1 MGFQDQEGSNDG
13 AVNRTPSPADL
24 WPIYGRHAAAIL
36 GRGPTPD
43 AAAGTGWSLAVSG
56 ANHVDLNQAMLYAPV
71 TRADAELVAA
81 RVLAAGVPILL
92 AQSAGLEVEV
102 SDLLGRAGLLRS
114 PGEEALFW
122 AAQAPA
128 RTGSPFEV
136 RRAVS
141 RADLEGIWSIFADVH
156 GYEPDL
162 IQSMYGEALLEN
174 PEVQPW
180 LALDGIEPVSCAFIT
195 VVGRTLG
202 LFDVMTPSRHRRRG
216 AARALL
222 GTALSSSAG
231 EREGGIDGI
240 LFWAS
245 PFGRPLY
252 ASLGF
257 SIADLV
263 TAWTLGA
270 SAEDLAAVGA
280 G

>member
-1 MGFQDQEGSNDG
+1 MNQ
-13 AVNRTPSPADL
+13 APSPAEL
-24 WPIYGRHAAAIL
+24 WPIYGSHASAIL
-36 GRGPTPD
+36 GHGPTPD
-43 AAAGTGWSLAVSG
+43 TVAGTGWSLALSG
-56 ANHVDLNQAMLYAPV
+56 AGHVDLNQVMLYAPA
-71 TRADAELVAA
+71 TRADAESVAVRA
-81 RVLAAGVPILL
+81 LAAGVPILL
-92 AQSAGLEVEV
+92 GESASLDVEV
-102 SDLLGRAGLLRS
+102 GDLLGRAGFLRS

-122 AAQAPA
+122 AAHAPA

-136 RRAVS
+136 RRAVT
-141 RADLEGIWSIFADVH
+141 RADLEGIWSIFVDVH

-162 IQSMYGEALLEN
+162 VEAMYGEALLEN
-174 PEVQPW
+174 DEVQPW
-180 LALDGIEPVSCAFIT
+180 LALDGIEPVSCAFVT

-202 LFDVMTPSRHRRRG
+202 LFEVMTPSRHRRRG

-222 GTALSSSAG
+222 GAALSSSSA
-231 EREGGIDGI
+231 ERERGIDGI

-245 PFGRPLY
+245 PAGRPLY
-252 ASLGF
+252 ESLGF